1 MKTFGGS
8 NRSATPPAGQAP
20 TPAPAT
26 NHTPPAKP
34 PASTGRALGGGRP
47 PPDPNA
53 GEGGFEK
60 RDDAYWDA
68 HPLKPGP
75 HEFDCYVS
83 KIVWWANG
91 GITVTFR
98 VTDWDHAAN
107 RPNEHHG
114 RQFAW
119 EQGHGKRTGA
129 AYNAWRAEIVGAYA
143 AGDWPEEKWP
153 KADNGNPAPP
163 WHLFWIHQCSDG
175 LVVPTCLRVQ
185 VNKTPPTERGNGF
198 VNVKRVAPLRTGDG
212 QPFQAPMPFELPRDV
227 AELHG
232 WRVGDARSIVKDDV
246 VIATTVKVDKDA
258 VPLGHLGLPT
268 YKDL

>member
-20 TPAPAT
+20 TPAPAA

-34 PASTGRALGGGRP
+34 PASTGRALGGGLP

-53 GEGGFEK
+53 GDGGFEK

-153 KADNGNPAPP
+153 KAELAEQVPHVRRHHA
-163 WHLFWIHQCSDG
+163 HAVT
-175 LVVPTCLRVQ
+175 VVPGEVGLHQ
-185 VNKTPPTERGNGF
+185 VVGHEGGL
-198 VNVKRVAPLRTGDG
+198 ALGAAAASDDG
-212 QPFQAPMPFELPRDV
+212 AHE
-227 AELHG
+227 
-232 WRVGDARSIVKDDV
+232 
-246 VIATTVKVDKDA
+246 
-258 VPLGHLGLPT
+258 
-268 YKDL
+268 